1 MKKVTLLG
9 VGAVG
14 GALLCKNPD
23 MLAKIHVAVDG
34 ERKVRMQKDGIVV
47 NGVSYFPQVAKQ
59 EPQDILLIAVK
70 NTQLK
75 DVLPQISKYVGQ
87 NTVLVPLMNGISA
100 VEVLEEAFPNQVV
113 VPAVVYVD
121 AQKTG
126 NQIRASE
133 KYLVQIG
140 GVDIEVLQAVQSVI
154 LDCGA
159 ECEIREDIQ
168 RCQWKKFMTNVGANQ
183 VSALTGAN
191 YADMT
196 RIPEILE
203 VVAAAMQEVLAVAI
217 AMGVDLK
224 EEDVKQAI
232 AVFQR
237 WSGNGKSSMLQDV
250 EAQRITEVEVFAGKV
265 VALGKTY
272 HVATPINQTLYWL
285 LSAKQKVYT
294 KQS

>member
-1 MKKVTLLG
+1 MEKITLLG

-14 GALLCKNPD
+14 GALLCRNPN
-23 MLAKIHVAVDG
+23 MLAKINVAVDA

-47 NGVSYFPQVAKQ
+47 NGVSYFPQVA
-59 EPQDILLIAVK
+59 EHAPQDILLIAVK

-75 DVLPQISKYVGQ
+75 GILSEMTPYVGQ
-87 NTVLVPLMNGISA
+87 NTILVPLMNGISA
-100 VEVLEEAFPNQVV
+100 VEVLQEAFPNQVV

-126 NQIRASE
+126 NQIRVGE

-140 GVDIEVLQAVQSVI
+140 GVDTEVLQAVQKVI

-183 VSALTGAN
+183 VSALTGAT

-203 VVAAAMQEVLAVAI
+203 TVKAAMQEVLAVAMT
-217 AMGVDLK
+217 MGVDLQ
-224 EEDVKQAI
+224 EEDIRQAI
-232 AVFQR
+232 AVFQC
-237 WSGNGKSSMLQDV
+237 WSGNGKCSMLQDV
-250 EAQRITEVEVFAGKV
+250 EAKRITEVEVFAGKV
-265 VALGKTY
+265 IALGKKY
-272 HVATPINQTLYWL
+272 NVATPVNQTLYWL
-285 LSAKQKVYT
+285 ISAKQQIYT
-294 KQS
+294 KS